1 MCFFGYTHIMVG
13 LMFNILAMVVDNI
26 IPGFLYT
33 DIK

>member
-26 IPGFLYT
+26 IIPEFL
-33 DIK
+33 